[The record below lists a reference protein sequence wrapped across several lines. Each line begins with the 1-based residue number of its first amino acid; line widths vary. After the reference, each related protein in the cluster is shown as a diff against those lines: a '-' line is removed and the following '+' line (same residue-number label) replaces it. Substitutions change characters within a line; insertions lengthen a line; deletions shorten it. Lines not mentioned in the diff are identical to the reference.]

1 MLGLMMDA
9 PLLIPNILDHAAR
22 YHGKKIIVS
31 RNEDSSL
38 HRYSYAECAVRV
50 HQLAHA
56 LSRLGLRAGDRV
68 ATLAW
73 NNHRHF
79 ELYFAVP
86 GAGFVLHT
94 VNPRL
99 FREQIEFIINDADDR
114 YLFVDPCFAP
124 LVAAVLPQVPNLRGV
139 VVMGSRDQMPT
150 ALPPETLKKLICY
163 EELIRDQPAHFDWPQ
178 LDERTASGLCY
189 TSGTTGNPKGVLYSH
204 RSTVLHAM
212 SINAPGMFGITPDEV
227 VLPVV
232 PMFHVNAW
240 CMPYAVALVGA
251 RIVLPGPRL
260 DGAGLLEVIKS
271 EGVTISAGVPTI
283 WFNLLAYADAQG
295 QTVAPMK
302 QAVVG
307 GAACPQALI
316 ERFAAHGCLALHAW
330 GMTETSPLGS
340 VAALSSEQQALPEAE
355 RMVLK
360 LKQGAAPF
368 GVEMRI
374 TGPDGKDLPW
384 DGVARGEL
392 EVRGPWIASAY
403 FNSDEGDGEKGGRFT
418 ADGWFRTGDI
428 STIDAGGFMHIVDRS
443 KDVIKSGGE
452 WISSIDLENVVMS
465 HPAVKEAAVIA
476 RASSQWSE
484 RPRLII
490 VLKEGT
496 TLTGADLRA
505 FLEPRVAKWWIPE
518 DFVIVAEL
526 PHTATGK
533 VLKMALRDQYGV
545 EKHPDALPI

>member
-22 YHGKKIIVS
+22 YHGKKTIVS

-38 HRYSYAECAVRV
+38 HRYTYGECAGRV
-50 HQLAHA
+50 HQLANA
-56 LSRLGLRAGDRV
+56 LSRLGLRSGERV

-99 FREQIEFIINDADDR
+99 FREQIEFIIKDADDR

-124 LVAAVLPQVPNLRGV
+124 LVAAILGQVPNLRGV
-139 VVMGSRDQMPT
+139 VVMGGRDQMP
-150 ALPPETLKKLICY
+150 ASLPKAICY

-260 DGAGLLEVIKS
+260 DGAGLLEVIKG

-283 WFNLLAYADAQG
+283 WFNLLAYADSQG

-340 VAALSSEQQALPEAE
+340 VAALSSEQQALPEVE

-374 TGPDGKDLPW
+374 TGPDGRTLPW

-403 FNSDEGDGEKGGRFT
+403 FNSDEGDRFT

-428 STIDAGGFMHIVDRS
+428 STLDADGFMHIVDRS

-484 RPRLII
+484 RPRLIV
-490 VLKEGT
+490 VLKDGAA
-496 TLTGADLRA
+496 LTGAGLRA

-533 VLKMALRDQYGV
+533 VLKMALRDQYGA

>member
-22 YHGKKIIVS
+22 LYGRKTIVS

-38 HRYSYAECAVRV
+38 HRYTYAECAVRV
-50 HQLAHA
+50 RKLASA
-56 LSRLGLRAGDRV
+56 LTRLGLRPGDRV

-79 ELYFAVP
+79 ELYYAVP

-94 VNPRL
+94 INPRL
-99 FREQIEFIINDADDR
+99 FREQIEFIVNDADDR

-124 LVAAVLPQVPNLRGV
+124 LVAAILPQVGNVRGI
-139 VVMGSRDQMPT
+139 VVMGNRDQMPA
-150 ALPPETLKKLICY
+150 ALPSAICY
-163 EELIRDQPAHFDWPQ
+163 EELIRDLPETFDWPQ
-178 LDERTASGLCY
+178 VDERTASGLCY

-212 SINAPGMFGITPDEV
+212 AVNAPGMFGITPEETV
-227 VLPVV
+227 MPVV

-240 CMPYAVALVGA
+240 CVPYAAALVGA
-251 RIVLPGPRL
+251 KVVLPGPRL
-260 DGAGLLEVIKS
+260 DGAGLLEIIKG

-283 WFNLLAYADAQG
+283 WFGLLAFADAQG

-316 ERFAAHGCLALHAW
+316 ERFAAHGCRALHAW

-340 VAALSSEQQALPEAE
+340 VASLSSEQEARSEAE
-355 RMVLK
+355 QMTLK
-360 LKQGAAPF
+360 LKQGFAPF
-368 GVEMRI
+368 GVDMRV
-374 TGPDGKDLPW
+374 TGADGKGLPW
-384 DGVARGEL
+384 DGVSRGEL

-403 FNSDEGDGEKGGRFT
+403 FNSDDRERFT

-428 STIDAGGFMHIVDRS
+428 STIDADGFMNIVDRA

-465 HPAVKEAAVIA
+465 HPAVREAAVIA
-476 RASSQWSE
+476 RACSKWSE
-484 RPRLII
+484 RPRLIV
-490 VLKEGT
+490 VLKEGA
-496 TLTGADLRA
+496 TLSGAELRA

-518 DFVIVAEL
+518 DFIVVAEL

-533 VLKMALRDQYGV
+533 VLKMALREQYGM
-545 EKHPDALPI
+545 EKHPDAQGI

>member
-1 MLGLMMDA
+1 MLGLMMDG
-9 PLLIPNILDHAAR
+9 PLLIPNLLDYAAR
-22 YHGKKIIVS
+22 YHGRKTIVS

-38 HRYSYAECAVRV
+38 HRYTYADCAARV

-56 LSRLGLRAGDRV
+56 LSRLGLRPGERV
-68 ATLAW
+68 ASLAW

-99 FREQIEFIINDADDR
+99 FREQIEFIMTDADDR

-124 LVAAVLPQVPNLRGV
+124 LVAAILPQVPNLRGV
-139 VVMGSRDQMPT
+139 VVMGTREQMPA
-150 ALPPETLKKLICY
+150 ALPKAVCY
-163 EELIRDQPAHFDWPQ
+163 EELIRDQPTAFDWPQ

-212 SINAPGMFGITPDEV
+212 AVNAPGMFGITPDETV
-227 VLPVV
+227 MPVV

-240 CMPYAVALVGA
+240 CVPYAAALVGA
-251 RIVLPGPRL
+251 RVVLPGPRL
-260 DGAGLLEVIKS
+260 DGAGLLEVIKG

-283 WFNLLAYADAQG
+283 WFNLLAFADAQG

-330 GMTETSPLGS
+330 GMTETSPLGA
-340 VAALSSEQQALPEAE
+340 VASLSSAQQALPEAE
-355 RMVLK
+355 RMALK

-374 TGPDGKDLPW
+374 TGADGQVLPW

-392 EVRGPWIASAY
+392 EVRGPWIAGAY
-403 FNSDEGDGEKGGRFT
+403 FNTPDRAQFT

-428 STIDAGGFMHIVDRS
+428 STIDADGFMAIVDRA

-476 RASSQWSE
+476 RACSRWSE
-484 RPRLII
+484 RPRLIV
-490 VLKEGT
+490 VLKDGAV
-496 TLTGADLRA
+496 LTGADLRA

-518 DFVIVAEL
+518 DFVIVADI

-533 VLKMALRDQYGV
+533 VLKMALREQYGAEHV
-545 EKHPDALPI
+545 AEAQAI

>member
-9 PLLIPNILDHAAR
+9 PLLIPNVLDYAAR
-22 YHGKKIIVS
+22 YHGRKTIVS

-38 HRYSYAECAVRV
+38 HRYTYADCAVRV

-56 LSRLGLRAGDRV
+56 LSRLGLRPGERV

-99 FREQIEFIINDADDR
+99 FREQIEFIMNDADDR

-124 LVAAVLPQVPNLRGV
+124 LVAAILPQVPNLRGV
-139 VVMGSRDQMPT
+139 VVMGTREQMPA
-150 ALPPETLKKLICY
+150 ALPKAICY
-163 EELIRDQPAHFDWPQ
+163 EELIRDQLAHFDWPQ

-212 SINAPGMFGITPDEV
+212 SVNAPGMFGITPDETV
-227 VLPVV
+227 MPVV

-240 CMPYAVALVGA
+240 CVPYAAALVGA
-251 RIVLPGPRL
+251 RVVLPGPRL
-260 DGAGLLEVIKS
+260 DGAGLLEVIKG

-283 WFNLLAYADAQG
+283 WFNLLAFADAQG

-340 VAALSSEQQALPEAE
+340 VASLSTEQRALPEAE

-374 TGPDGKDLPW
+374 TGADGQVLPW

-392 EVRGPWIASAY
+392 EVRGPWIAEAY
-403 FNSDEGDGEKGGRFT
+403 FNNDERAQFT

-428 STIDAGGFMHIVDRS
+428 STIDGDGFMAIVDRS

-476 RASSQWSE
+476 RACSRWSE

-490 VLKEGT
+490 VLKEGAT
-496 TLTGADLRA
+496 ITGADLRA
-505 FLEPRVAKWWIPE
+505 FLEPRVARWWIPE
-518 DFVIVAEL
+518 DFVIVAEI

-533 VLKMALRDQYGV
+533 VLKMALREQYGA
-545 EKHPDALPI
+545 ETLADAQVI

>member
-1 MLGLMMDA
+1 MLGLMMDV

-22 YHGKKIIVS
+22 YHGRRTIVS

-38 HRYSYAECAVRV
+38 HRYTYADCAARV

-56 LSRLGLRAGDRV
+56 LSRLGLRPGDRV

-86 GAGFVLHT
+86 GAGLVLHT
-94 VNPRL
+94 INPRL
-99 FREQIEFIINDADDR
+99 FREQIEFIVNDADDR

-124 LVAAVLPQVPNLRGV
+124 LVAAILPRVPNLRGV
-139 VVMGSRDQMPT
+139 VIMGAREQMPA
-150 ALPPETLKKLICY
+150 ALPETSKTLICY
-163 EELIRDQPAHFDWPQ
+163 EDLIRDLPTRFDWPQ

-212 SINAPGMFGITPDEV
+212 TVNAPGMFGITPDETV
-227 VLPVV
+227 MPVV

-240 CMPYAVALVGA
+240 CVPYAAALVGA
-251 RIVLPGPRL
+251 RVVLPGPRL

-295 QTVAPMK
+295 ETVAPMK

-340 VAALSSEQQALPEAE
+340 VASLSTAQQALPGDRQMA
-355 RMVLK
+355 LK

-374 TGPDGKDLPW
+374 SGPDGKVLPW

-392 EVRGPWIASAY
+392 EVRGPWIASGY
-403 FNSDEGDGEKGGRFT
+403 FNTGERDRFT

-428 STIDAGGFMHIVDRS
+428 STIDPDGFMAIVDRA

-476 RASSQWSE
+476 RACSRWSE
-484 RPRLII
+484 RPRLI
-490 VLKEGT
+490 VALKDGV
-496 TLTGADLRA
+496 TLTGAELRA
-505 FLEPRVAKWWIPE
+505 FLEPRVARWWIPE
-518 DFVIVAEL
+518 DFIVVQDL
-526 PHTATGK
+526 PHGATGK
-533 VLKMALRDQYGV
+533 VLKVALREQFGA
-545 EKHPDALPI
+545 ETHPDAHPI

>member
-9 PLLIPNILDHAAR
+9 PLLIPNVLDYAAR
-22 YHGKKIIVS
+22 YHGRKTIVS

-38 HRYSYAECAVRV
+38 HRYTYADCAARV

-56 LSRLGLRAGDRV
+56 LSRLGLRPGERV

-99 FREQIEFIINDADDR
+99 FREQIEFIMTDADDR

-124 LVAAVLPQVPNLRGV
+124 LVAAILPQVPNLRGV
-139 VVMGSRDQMPT
+139 VVMGTREQMPA
-150 ALPPETLKKLICY
+150 ALPKAICY
-163 EELIRDQPAHFDWPQ
+163 EELIRDQPTAFDWPQ

-212 SINAPGMFGITPDEV
+212 SVNAPGMFGITPDETV
-227 VLPVV
+227 MPVV

-240 CMPYAVALVGA
+240 CVPYAAALVGA
-251 RIVLPGPRL
+251 RVVLPGPRL
-260 DGAGLLEVIKS
+260 DGAGLLEVIKG

-283 WFNLLAYADAQG
+283 WFNLLAFADAQG

-340 VAALSSEQQALPEAE
+340 VASLSSEQLALPDDQK
-355 RMVLK
+355 MVLK

-374 TGPDGKDLPW
+374 TGPDGQALPW
-384 DGVARGEL
+384 DGGARGEL
-392 EVRGPWIASAY
+392 EVRGPWIAGAY
-403 FNSDEGDGEKGGRFT
+403 FNNDDRAQFT

-428 STIDAGGFMHIVDRS
+428 STIDPDGFMQIVDRS

-476 RASSQWSE
+476 RACSRWSE
-484 RPRLII
+484 RPRLI
-490 VLKEGT
+490 VALKDGM
-496 TLTGADLRA
+496 TLTGAELRA

-518 DFVIVAEL
+518 DFVIVAEI

-533 VLKMALRDQYGV
+533 VLKMALREQYGA
-545 EKHPDALPI
+545 EHFAGAQAI

>member
-9 PLLIPNILDHAAR
+9 PLLIPNILDYAAR
-22 YHGKKIIVS
+22 YHGRKTIVS

-38 HRYSYAECAVRV
+38 HRYTYADCAVRV
-50 HQLAHA
+50 HQLAGA
-56 LSRLGLRAGDRV
+56 LSRLGLRPGDRV
-68 ATLAW
+68 ASLAW

-99 FREQIEFIINDADDR
+99 FREQIEFIVNDAYDR

-124 LVAAVLPQVPNLRGV
+124 LVAALLPQLSNLRGV
-139 VVMGSRDQMPT
+139 VVMGSREQMPA
-150 ALPPETLKKLICY
+150 ALPRAICY
-163 EELIRDQPAHFDWPQ
+163 EELIRDQPDHFAWPQ

-212 SINAPGMFGITPDEV
+212 SVNAPGMFGITPDET

-240 CMPYAVALVGA
+240 CVPYAAALVGA
-251 RIVLPGPRL
+251 RLVLPGPRL

-295 QTVAPMK
+295 ETVAPMK

-340 VAALSSEQQALPEAE
+340 VAALSTEQKALPEAE

-360 LKQGAAPF
+360 LKQGAAGF

-374 TGPDGKDLPW
+374 TGPDGQALPW

-403 FNSDEGDGEKGGRFT
+403 FNNDDDAQFT

-428 STIDAGGFMHIVDRS
+428 STIDADGFMQIVDRA

-476 RASSQWSE
+476 RACSRWSE
-484 RPRLII
+484 RPRLI
-490 VLKEGT
+490 VALKEGMS
-496 TLTGADLRA
+496 LTGAELRG
-505 FLEPRVAKWWIPE
+505 FLEPRVAKWWVPE

-533 VLKMALRDQYGV
+533 VLKMALREQYGM
-545 EKHPDALPI
+545 ETHPDAQTI

>member
-9 PLLIPNILDHAAR
+9 PLLIPNILDFAAR
-22 YHGKKIIVS
+22 YHGRTAIVS

-38 HRYSYAECAVRV
+38 HRYTYADCAARV

-56 LSRLGLRAGDRV
+56 LSRLGLRPGDRV

-79 ELYFAVP
+79 ELYYAVP

-94 VNPRL
+94 INPRL
-99 FREQIEFIINDADDR
+99 FREQIEFIVKDADDR

-124 LVAAVLPQVPNLRGV
+124 LVAAVLPQAPNLRGV
-139 VVMGSRDQMPT
+139 VVMGGREQMPDS
-150 ALPPETLKKLICY
+150 LPKAICY
-163 EELIRDQPAHFDWPQ
+163 EELIRDQPARFDWPQ

-212 SINAPGMFGITPDEV
+212 TVNAPGMFGITPDET

-240 CMPYAVALVGA
+240 CMPYAAALVGA
-251 RIVLPGPRL
+251 KVVLPGPRL
-260 DGAGLLEVIKS
+260 DGAGLQEIITG
-271 EGVTISAGVPTI
+271 EGVTVSAGVPTI
-283 WFNLLAYADAQG
+283 WFNLLAYVDNQG
-295 QTVAPMK
+295 LSLKPMK

-307 GAACPQALI
+307 GAACPHALI

-330 GMTETSPLGS
+330 GMTETSPLGAVASLS
-340 VAALSSEQQALPEAE
+340 VEQAGRPQAEQMA
-355 RMVLK
+355 LK

-374 TGPDGKDLPW
+374 TGPDGRPLPW
-384 DGVARGEL
+384 DGIARGEL
-392 EVRGPWIASAY
+392 EVRGPWIASGY
-403 FNSDEGDGEKGGRFT
+403 FNSDDRSQYT

-428 STIDAGGFMHIVDRS
+428 STIDADGFMQIVDRS

-484 RPRLII
+484 RPRLIV
-490 VLKEGT
+490 VLKDGAG
-496 TLTGADLRA
+496 LTGADLRA

-518 DFVIVAEL
+518 DYIIVAEL

-533 VLKMALRDQYGV
+533 VLKVALREQYGA
-545 EKHPDALPI
+545 EKHPDAQPI

>member
-9 PLLIPNILDHAAR
+9 PLLIPHILDHAAR
-22 YHGKKIIVS
+22 YHGGKAIVS

-38 HRYSYAECAVRV
+38 HRYSYAECAARTR
-50 HQLAHA
+50 QLAHA
-56 LSRLGLRAGDRV
+56 LARLGLRRGDRV

-79 ELYFAVP
+79 ELYYAVP

-94 VNPRL
+94 INPRL
-99 FREQIEFIINDADDR
+99 FLEQIAFIVNDADDR

-124 LVAAVLPQVPNLRGV
+124 LVAALLPQAPNLRGV
-139 VVMGSRDQMPT
+139 VVMGGREQMPA
-150 ALPPETLKKLICY
+150 ALPNAICY
-163 EELIRDQPAHFDWPQ
+163 EELIRDLPTEFDWPR

-212 SINAPGMFGITPDEV
+212 SINAPGMFGITPNET

-240 CMPYAVALVGA
+240 CLPYAAALVGA
-251 RIVLPGPRL
+251 KIVLPGPRL
-260 DGAGLLEVIKS
+260 DGAGLLEVIKR

-295 QTVAPMK
+295 ATVAPMR

-340 VAALSSEQQALPEAE
+340 VASLSVEQQALPDAE
-355 RMVLK
+355 RMVLQ

-374 TGPDGKDLPW
+374 TGADGQILPW

-392 EVRGPWIASAY
+392 EVRGPWIAAGY
-403 FNSDEGDGEKGGRFT
+403 FNTDDRGQFT
-418 ADGWFRTGDI
+418 PDGWFRTGDI
-428 STIDAGGFMHIVDRS
+428 STIDAGGFMNIVDRS

-476 RASSQWSE
+476 RASARWSE
-484 RPRLII
+484 RPRLIV
-490 VLKEGT
+490 VLKDGAS
-496 TLTGADLRA
+496 LTGADLRT
-505 FLEPRVAKWWIPE
+505 FLEPRVARWWIPE
-518 DFVIVAEL
+518 DFVVVGEL

-533 VLKMALRDQYGV
+533 VLKMALREQYGA
-545 EKHPDALPI
+545 ETHPDAQVI

>member
-1 MLGLMMDA
+1 M
-9 PLLIPNILDHAAR
+9 P
-22 YHGKKIIVS
+22 
-31 RNEDSSL
+31 
-38 HRYSYAECAVRV
+38 
-50 HQLAHA
+50 
-56 LSRLGLRAGDRV
+56 
-68 ATLAW
+68 
-73 NNHRHF
+73 
-79 ELYFAVP
+79 
-86 GAGFVLHT
+86 
-94 VNPRL
+94 
-99 FREQIEFIINDADDR
+99 
-114 YLFVDPCFAP
+114 P
-124 LVAAVLPQVPNLRGV
+124 LVAAVLPQLPNLRGV
-139 VVMGSRDQMPT
+139 VVMGNRDQMPA
-150 ALPPETLKKLICY
+150 ALPKAICY
-163 EELIRDQPAHFDWPQ
+163 EELIRDQPAQFDWPQ

-260 DGAGLLEVIKS
+260 DGAGLLEVIKG

-340 VAALSSEQQALPEAE
+340 VASLSSEQQALPEAE
-355 RMVLK
+355 RMGLK

-374 TGPDGKDLPW
+374 TGPDGKVLPW

-403 FNSDEGDGEKGGRFT
+403 FNSDEGDRFT
-418 ADGWFRTGDI
+418 ADGFFRTGDI
-428 STIDAGGFMHIVDRS
+428 STIDADGFMHIVDRS
-443 KDVIKSGGE
+443 KDAIKSGGE

-484 RPRLII
+484 RPRLIV
-490 VLKEGT
+490 VLKEGAS
-496 TLTGADLRA
+496 LTGVELRA

-518 DFVIVAEL
+518 DFVIVTEL

-533 VLKMALRDQYGV
+533 VLKMALREQYGA
-545 EKHPDALPI
+545 EKVAEALPI

>member
-9 PLLIPNILDHAAR
+9 PLLIPNILDYAAR
-22 YHGKKIIVS
+22 YHGRKTIVS

-38 HRYSYAECAVRV
+38 HRYTYADCAVRV
-50 HQLAHA
+50 RQLANA
-56 LSRLGLRAGDRV
+56 LSRLGLRRGDRV

-99 FREQIEFIINDADDR
+99 FREQIEFIVNDADDR

-124 LVAAVLPQVPNLRGV
+124 LVAALLPQLPSLRGV
-139 VVMGSRDQMPT
+139 VVMGTREQMPAT
-150 ALPPETLKKLICY
+150 LPKAICY
-163 EELIRDQPAHFDWPQ
+163 EELIRDQPAQFDWPE

-212 SINAPGMFGITPDEV
+212 SVNAPGMFGITPDETV
-227 VLPVV
+227 MPVV

-240 CMPYAVALVGA
+240 CVPYAAALVGA
-251 RIVLPGPRL
+251 RVVLPGPRL
-260 DGAGLLEVIKS
+260 DGAGLLDVIKS

-340 VAALSSEQQALPEAE
+340 VAGLSTEQKGLPEAE
-355 RMVLK
+355 RMVLQ
-360 LKQGAAPF
+360 LKQGAAGF

-374 TGPDGKDLPW
+374 TGPDGQALPW

-403 FNSDEGDGEKGGRFT
+403 FNTDDRAQFT
-418 ADGWFRTGDI
+418 HDGWFRTGDI
-428 STIDAGGFMHIVDRS
+428 STIDADGFMQIVDRA

-476 RASSQWSE
+476 RASSRWSE
-484 RPRLII
+484 RPRLIV
-490 VLKEGT
+490 VLKEGAV
-496 TLTGADLRA
+496 LTGADLRA

-518 DFVIVAEL
+518 DFVVVAEL

-533 VLKMALRDQYGV
+533 VLKMALREQYGM
-545 EKHPDALPI
+545 ENHPEAVVI